1 MREKE
6 IPREEIQKKKKRLG
20 KRKKLG
26 LFKANYYSVP

>member
-6 IPREEIQKKKKRLG
+6 IPREEIQKKERLG

>member
-6 IPREEIQKKKKRLG
+6 IPREEIQKKRLG